1 MGVEKKD
8 IKSLEQRKADLNN
21 RKATLE
27 QKKIELDGKVKADE
41 QKKKKFYLIGLGV
54 AVLGFIFTSF
64 VFILGIIIAAA
75 GIGFIVFL
83 NKKGEILLKSNN
95 EDLKKL
101 IEEEAQGIAADEA
114 AIVEEEEAERKRQEE
129 EERKRKE
136 KELERQKGQIESE
149 EKGIYGSDCDFS
161 AKTLVDRKEN
171 LEKIEHYFEVD
182 SNLGIDK
189 KVSLI
194 NSAKNSVKDL
204 VTSSNINEIMCELD
218 SIAAILSI
226 DTELAFAK
234 RVADIK
240 TALATLTKTEELL
253 AAELDDFDP
262 NGKTLDERV
271 TTVVGLQRKYNV
283 DSSLPA
289 EEQVSKIKASIKE
302 EEERR
307 RQEEERRRRAA
318 ELQQKAAQIQKEID
332 AIYGVVE
339 AKFGYVSKLLLEG
352 KMKKLEEFESFFGV
366 DSSLDVDK
374 KIALMQTSCEKIK
387 ALGINEP
394 TMAKLKSAFIK
405 HAESL
410 GVASNLKFNDM
421 LAGVK
426 G

>member
-27 QKKIELDGKVKADE
+27 QKKKELGDKVKADE
-41 QKKKKFYLIGLGV
+41 QKKKKFYLIGLGA
-54 AVLGFIFTSF
+54 AVLGFIFMSF
-64 VFILGIIIAAA
+64 STILGIIVVAA

-83 NKKGEILLKSNN
+83 NKKGEILLKNNN

-101 IEEEAQGIAADEA
+101 IEKEAQGIAADEA

-182 SNLGIDK
+182 GNLGIDK

-194 NSAKNSVKDL
+194 NSVKNSVKDL

-234 RVADIK
+234 RVADIR
-240 TALATLTKTEELL
+240 TALATLTKTEALL
-253 AAELDDFDP
+253 TAELDGFDP

-283 DSSLPA
+283 DSSLSA

-318 ELQQKAAQIQKEID
+318 ELKQKAAQIQKEID

-352 KMKKLEEFESFFGV
+352 KMKKLEEFENFFGV

-421 LAGVK
+421 LAAVK